1 LFENLQS
8 QNKNTKVYTPCR
20 IMLTMAQIDLTV
32 AKRVESAWKEI
43 EEGKYKK
50 MSSRDFL
57 KEIRSLK

>member
-1 LFENLQS
+1 
-8 QNKNTKVYTPCR
+8 
-20 IMLTMAQIDLTV
+20 MLTMAQIDLTV
-32 AKRVESAWKEI
+32 AKSVESAWKEI